1 MLRLLR
7 RRCAVRDGRN
17 DLAQLLFP
25 ARRLRQ
31 KRPAGRSVSFVRAVI
46 AVRRPAELLAA
57 EGGDRRAAD
66 ADKQAADLQLPAV
79 LQADAGQALT
89 AQQLR
94 YDAVP
99 AECHIVLLSSAASP
113 AGAARNVLRRCNERH
128 MAAQPRQQQSLTDG
142 GIAAADHGDVLP
154 AEKRPSQAA
163 Q

>member
-25 ARRLRQ
+25 HVACGKNARQAGPCRL
-31 KRPAGRSVSFVRAVI
+31 VRAVI

-89 AQQLR
+89 AQ
-94 YDAVP
+94 
-99 AECHIVLLSSAASP
+99 
-113 AGAARNVLRRCNERH
+113 
-128 MAAQPRQQQSLTDG
+128 
-142 GIAAADHGDVLP
+142 
-154 AEKRPSQAA
+154 K
-163 Q
+163 